1 MQLAFDGVLYKIPDS
16 IKHMLSELESCL
28 EITDSAPET
37 TTGAQRRNYGSNANA
52 SGDFTEVSNF
62 SRHKKK
68 DGRYSNSHVQTP
80 HRGGKRDHNGGGGG
94 DWPDKSGRGGAAAK
108 PADSDWEIMRSF
120 KPTKIESK
128 TGIEKTVND
137 IRIALNKMSSANY
150 EKQKTAV
157 VEFVSGYFGE
167 DANVNEAD
175 TRRISKAIFDIAS
188 TNKFYS
194 EIYAR
199 LYKELIEVNPV
210 FRVLLDEFV
219 EGFTNM
225 DSAAVYVDPDVDYDG
240 FCVYSKAC
248 DIRKSTS
255 TFLVNCLKYELILPE
270 QIVNILCEFLV
281 YVESHIREEGF
292 SKFVEEVI
300 ENVFIIVTMCRNE
313 IMTTSKWREYVLPTV
328 EMMASK
334 KTETLPSLSSR
345 AVFKCM
351 DLVKV

>member
-1 MQLAFDGVLYKIPDS
+1 MQIAFDGVFYKIPDS

-37 TTGAQRRNYGSNANA
+37 ANTMQRRSHHG
-52 SGDFTEVSNF
+52 GDFTEVSNF
-62 SRHKKK
+62 NRHKKK
-68 DGRYSNSHVQTP
+68 DGRYAVQQNP
-80 HRGGKRDHNGGGGG
+80 HRGGGKRDHNGGGGG
-94 DWPDKSGRGGAAAK
+94 DWPDKSGRGGAAAPSK
-108 PADSDWEIMRSF
+108 TTDTDWEIMRSF
-120 KPTKIESK
+120 KATKIEAK

-157 VEFVSGYFGE
+157 IEFVAGYFGE
-167 DANVNEAD
+167 ETNVNETD

-219 EGFTNM
+219 EGITNM
-225 DSAAVYVDPDVDYDG
+225 DNAAVYVDPDVDYDG

-300 ENVFIIVTMCRNE
+300 ENVFIIVTMCRTE
-313 IMTTSKWREYVLPTV
+313 MMTTAKWAEYVLPALET
-328 EMMASK
+328 MASK
-334 KTETLPSLSSR
+334 KTETFPSLSSR